1 MDLQGR
7 DLIFRIHAVE
17 RMFERDISVEDVR
30 RVLLEGAVIE
40 GYPEDTPFPSC
51 LIFGWCE
58 GRPIHVVIAINEEEG
73 SVIVVTVYEPDQE
86 KWKEDLSRRRS

>member
-30 RVLLEGAVIE
+30 RVL
-40 GYPEDTPFPSC
+40 
-51 LIFGWCE
+51 
-58 GRPIHVVIAINEEEG
+58 
-73 SVIVVTVYEPDQE
+73 
-86 KWKEDLSRRRS
+86 

>member
-51 LIFGWCE
+51 LIFGWC
-58 GRPIHVVIAINEEEG
+58 
-73 SVIVVTVYEPDQE
+73 
-86 KWKEDLSRRRS
+86 